1 MKLQKALAYIA
12 IGSVFLILLTPFIF
26 YTGLYFPFITAK
38 AYYFRVIVELGF
50 AAWLGLAILDP
61 VYRPKKSWL
70 LWALSAFMFVLLV
83 ANLQGANPTYSFW
96 SNFERMEGYVTFL
109 HLFAFFFV
117 VTGVMQTKRL
127 WNWFLNTAVV
137 VGVAQVGWAALQV
150 GGVLAVGLSAD
161 RIDGT
166 LGNATYLAI
175 YMVFTFFIAFLL
187 LMRHEGE
194 AWVKYWYVTTMSL
207 STLALFWTA
216 TRGSLLGL
224 IGGLVLTVA
233 LLVFFERRKKTL
245 QRAAIGVLV
254 LVVLFVS
261 LVLGFKESALVQNVN
276 ALRRVADI
284 SFTETT
290 TIARFYNWQTAWQ
303 GIKERPVLG
312 YGLGNY
318 GPVFDKYYN
327 PKMWS
332 QEQWFDRVHNVVFDW
347 LIAGGFLGLLA
358 YLSLFVALMYY
369 IWKPA
374 GPFTPA
380 ERAVLTGLIAAY
392 CFHNLFVFD
401 NLISYIYFFIVMGYI
416 HVRVSKPFFPE
427 AQVAADTSPVGSVIA
442 IVLLVAVF
450 PVTAWMINA
459 DSYRQGT
466 ALISAMRIREVDRL
480 PEITSTFAQSLSY
493 NTFGDTETRQQLLTF
508 TGRLINTTAGKKEDK
523 VALVALTQAEMQ
535 KEIDARPNDPK
546 FLALAGQLLAQS
558 GNLDQAKLFFERAVS
573 LSPKKQALY
582 QPLIEVLF
590 KQGKPKEALALASS
604 TYMIETANDATWR
617 QYVRSALRAEEKA
630 LYDALI
636 AEAFAT
642 GRGDRV
648 VGLAQQNLE
657 ATPDSVQAHASLAI
671 AYYQAGMIPEAIAKF
686 TEIGEL
692 FPEAKPQV
700 DGLIKK
706 IEAGEPII

>member
-1 MKLQKALAYIA
+1 M
-12 IGSVFLILLTPFIF
+12 ILLTPFIF

-50 AAWLGLAILDP
+50 IAWLGLAILDP
-61 VYRPKKSWL
+61 VYRPKKSWI
-70 LWALSAFMFVLLV
+70 LWSLSAFILVLLV
-83 ANLQGANPTYSFW
+83 ANLQGANPYYSFW
-96 SNFERMEGYVTFL
+96 SNYERMEGYITFL

-117 VTGVMQTKRL
+117 ITGTIQTKRL
-127 WNWFLNTAVV
+127 WNWFLNTALV
-137 VGVAQVGWAALQV
+137 VGIMQVGWAALQV

-187 LMRHEGE
+187 LIRHEGE
-194 AWVKYWYVTTMSL
+194 AWVKYWYVAAMGL
-207 STLALFWTA
+207 STLAVFWTA

-224 IGGLVLTVA
+224 IGGLVLAVV
-233 LLVFFERRKKTL
+233 LLVIFERRKKAL
-245 QRAAIGVLV
+245 QRAAIGVFILV
-254 LVVLFVS
+254 AIFVS
-261 LVLGFKESALVQNVN
+261 LVLGFEESPLVQNVN
-276 ALRRVADI
+276 ALQRVADI

-318 GPVFDKYYN
+318 GPIFDKYYT
-327 PKMWS
+327 PKMWN

-347 LIAGGFLGLLA
+347 LIAGGFIGLFA
-358 YLSLFVALMYY
+358 YVSLFVALMYY
-369 IWKPA
+369 VWKPA

-401 NLISYIYFFIVMGYI
+401 NLVSYIYFFMLMGYI
-416 HVRVSKPFFPE
+416 HVRVSKPFGGE
-427 AQVAADTSPVGSVIA
+427 AVVIEDNSPMGVILA
-442 IVLLVAVF
+442 LTLLIIVF
-450 PVTAWMINA
+450 PFAAWVVNA

-466 ALISAMRIREVDRL
+466 ALISALRISEIDRL
-480 PEITSTFAQSLSY
+480 PEITSTFERALAY
-493 NTFGDTETRQQLLTF
+493 NTFGDIETRQQLLTL
-508 TGRLINTTAGKKEDK
+508 TGRVISTPAGLQEDK
-523 VALVALTQAEMQ
+523 IELVKLTQAELQ
-535 KEIDARPNDPK
+535 KEIDLRPNDAK
-546 FLALAGQLLAQS
+546 FLVLAGQLLAQS
-558 GNLDQAKLFFERAVS
+558 GNLDQARLFFERAVS
-573 LSPKKQALY
+573 LSPNKQSLY

-590 KQGKPKEALALASS
+590 KQGLTEDALALAASV
-604 TYMIETANDATWR
+604 YGIEPANDAVWR
-617 QYVRSALRAEEKA
+617 QYVRSVLRAGDK
-630 LYDALI
+630 DAYNSLI
-636 AEAFAT
+636 ADAFAT
-642 GRGDRV
+642 GRSDRV
-648 VGLAQQNLE
+648 ISLVKQNLE
-657 ATPDSVQAHASLAI
+657 TDPDNVQVHASLAV
-671 AYYQAGMIPEAIAKF
+671 AYYQAGMVAEAIAKF

-692 FPEAKPQV
+692 FPEAKPQA